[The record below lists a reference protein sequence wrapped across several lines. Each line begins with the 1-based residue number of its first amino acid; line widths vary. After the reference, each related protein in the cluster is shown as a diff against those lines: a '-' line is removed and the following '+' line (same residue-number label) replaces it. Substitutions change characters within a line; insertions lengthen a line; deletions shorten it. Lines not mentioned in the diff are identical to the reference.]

1 MDDKKTQEQYIKIIE
16 KNVKAAQDSGDIP
29 ELFTYAHKGKKWVL
43 TLPHSVMEQ
52 KHMIHA
58 RNKYWADGSF
68 ESEKD
73 LIGLIAANAQ
83 VDGRPVNIDD
93 LSLGEVEVLKQAYL
107 DGLLLPLSLGGD
119 HDLMTYMGGMVAH
132 TSK

>member
-1 MDDKKTQEQYIKIIE
+1 MDDKKTQEQYIQIVE
-16 KNVKAAQDSGDIP
+16 KSVKAAQESGDIP
-29 ELFTYAHKGKKWVL
+29 SLFTYSHNGKKWVL
-43 TLPHSVMEQ
+43 TLPASVMAQ
-52 KHMIHA
+52 KRMIHA

-68 ESEKD
+68 ESEEE
-73 LIGLIAANAQ
+73 LIKMIAAQAQ
-83 VDGRPVNIDD
+83 VDGRPVNVND
-93 LSLGEVEVLKQAYL
+93 LSLGELEVLKQAYL

>member
-16 KNVKAAQDSGDIP
+16 KGVKAAQESGDIP
-29 ELFTYAHKGKKWVL
+29 ELFTYAHNKKTWVL
-43 TLPHSVMEQ
+43 TLPHSVMAQ
-52 KHMIHA
+52 KRMIHA
-58 RNKYWADGSF
+58 RNKYWATNSF
-68 ESEKD
+68 EDEED
-73 LIGLIAANAQ
+73 LLKMIAANAK

-93 LSLGEVEVLKQAYL
+93 LTLGEVEVLKQAYL

>member
-1 MDDKKTQEQYIKIIE
+1 MDDKKTQEQYVKIIE
-16 KNVKAAQDSGDIP
+16 KSVKAAQESGDIP
-29 ELFTYAHKGKKWVL
+29 ELFTYAHNNKKWVL
-43 TLPHSVMEQ
+43 TLPHSVMAQ
-52 KHMIHA
+52 KRMIHA
-58 RNKYWADGSF
+58 RNKYWATNSF
-68 ESEKD
+68 EDEED
-73 LIGLIAANAQ
+73 LLKMIAANAK

-93 LSLGEVEVLKQAYL
+93 LTLGEVEVLKQAYL

>member
-1 MDDKKTQEQYIKIIE
+1 MDDKKTQEQYLKIIE
-16 KNVKAAQDSGDIP
+16 KSVKAAQESGDVP
-29 ELFTYAHKGKKWVL
+29 ELFTYGHNGKKWVL
-43 TLPHSVMEQ
+43 TLPHSVMAQ
-52 KHMIHA
+52 KHLIHA

-68 ESEKD
+68 ESEKE
-73 LIGLIAANAQ
+73 LLGMIASQAQ

-93 LSLGEVEVLKQAYL
+93 LTLGEVEVMKQAYL

-132 TSK
+132 ANK